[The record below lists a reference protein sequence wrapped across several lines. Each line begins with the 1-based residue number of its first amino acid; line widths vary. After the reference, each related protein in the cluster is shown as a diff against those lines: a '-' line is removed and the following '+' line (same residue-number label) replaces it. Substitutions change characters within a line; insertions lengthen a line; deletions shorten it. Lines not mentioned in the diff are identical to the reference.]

1 MIRARGVCSP
11 RFLILAIALILSGAV
26 GCAISA
32 SSTSADSSR
41 SSGRSSDSS
50 SASSASSSGS
60 SSGSSADSV
69 YKRDVRDYTAQW
81 LKSGGDIDEFNREV
95 GKIAKKRGITNW
107 EQDEETYV
115 GIGRGLEAAGVEGAR
130 VQSLKMKLGGSDPQR
145 MQWIDD
151 GFHGR

>member
-1 MIRARGVCSP
+1 MNQIRTLHSTSTI
-11 RFLILAIALILSGAV
+11 LLAIALILAGPV
-26 GCAISA
+26 GCAVFA
-32 SSTSADSSR
+32 SSTLADSSR
-41 SSGRSSDSS
+41 SSSRSSDSS

-60 SSGSSADSV
+60 SGSSADSA

-81 LKSGGDIDEFNREV
+81 LKSGGSIDEFNREL

-107 EQDEETYV
+107 EQDEETYI
-115 GIGRGLEAAGVEGAR
+115 GIGRGLEAVGVQGAR
-130 VQSLKMKLGGSDPQR
+130 VQSLKMQLGGSDPQR

>member
-1 MIRARGVCSP
+1 MNRVRTLHPAHAA
-11 RFLILAIALILSGAV
+11 FLAIALLLAGPI
-26 GCAISA
+26 GCAVSA

-60 SSGSSADSV
+60 SGSSGESA

-81 LKSGGDIDEFNREV
+81 LKSGGNVEEFNREL

-107 EQDEETYV
+107 EQDEDTYI
-115 GIGRGLEAAGVEGAR
+115 GIGRGLEAVGVEGAR
-130 VQSLKMKLGGSDPQR
+130 VQSLKMQLGGSDPQR